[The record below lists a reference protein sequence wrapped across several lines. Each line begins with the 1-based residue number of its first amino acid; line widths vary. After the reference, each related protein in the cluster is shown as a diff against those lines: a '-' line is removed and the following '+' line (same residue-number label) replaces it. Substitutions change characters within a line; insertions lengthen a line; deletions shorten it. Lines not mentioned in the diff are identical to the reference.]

1 LVARPYDGIAL
12 TEPPSAPSPSPLPA
26 GDAEFQQLYRQL
38 RGLARRMLD
47 GERTGH
53 TLQATALV
61 HEAWLGLQRTGSVT
75 ASDAPRFQRMAAA
88 AMRNILVEHARSR
101 GRQKRGGKAARIPL
115 DALELVSRGEDG
127 ELLALDEALRELE
140 QREPELGE
148 LVQLRFFAG
157 LSIEE
162 IAQTLGISVRTVHRD
177 WNLAKAMLSR
187 TLKAEPE

>member
-1 LVARPYDGIAL
+1 MSTMPEP
-12 TEPPSAPSPSPLPA
+12 TTPPSD
-26 GDAEFQQLYRQL
+26 GEFQQLYLQL
-38 RGLARRMLD
+38 RSLARRMLD

-61 HEAWLGLQRTGSVT
+61 HEAWLGLQRSGSVT
-75 ASDAPRFQRMAAA
+75 ANDPSRFLRMAAA

-101 GRQKRGGKAARIPL
+101 GRLKRGGKAARIPL
-115 DALELVSRGEDG
+115 DALELACRGEHG

-157 LSIEE
+157 LTIEE
-162 IAQTLGISVRTVHRD
+162 VARALGISVRTVHRD
-177 WNLAKAMLSR
+177 WDLAKALLQR
-187 TLKAEPE
+187 ALREVEG